1 MNLESIKAS
10 RIPNR
15 VYLRFS
21 DGKYL
26 PFFID
31 DVVIHSL
38 HSGMDLDELIFKKI
52 VNIALTY
59 LLKDYSL
66 RQIAISPK
74 TTRILTFKLSL
85 YLRRLTKKYQLAL
98 SESEKRELIESNIL
112 KLKEKG
118 LINDEEYI
126 NFFIKK
132 NSRKSRQE
140 IIFLL
145 KKNGIDTSIIPP
157 EKLNNEGD
165 KDKIK
170 NLIIKKI
177 HNSSD
182 LIDFNNR
189 KKVTAY
195 LIRKGFSYDNV
206 KFTIDDLINSR

>member
-1 MNLESIKAS
+1 MNLVSIKAS

-38 HSGMDLDELIFKKI
+38 RSGMDLDELIFKKI
-52 VNIALTY
+52 VNVALTY

-74 TTRILTFKLSL
+74 TTKILTFKLSL

-98 SESEKRELIESNIL
+98 SESEKIELVESNIL

-140 IIFLL
+140 IMFLL
-145 KKNGIDTSIIPP
+145 KKNGIDTSIIPS

-195 LIRKGFSYDNV
+195 LIRKGFSYDDV